1 MAANQPA
8 GEALAANISAMSR
21 PEMYDLMSQMKV
33 RPRFPQP
40 YSPSASLPLSRF
52 RSDFF
57 SHRFSGLWCGAA
69 ADDARGQVMIDHDQ
83 ERVRRML
90 VDNPDVTRALFR
102 VRFLASCAFSWFSF
116 IYYLGERWMGWCF
129 SGATALEI
137 SRFVGFCEVS
147 FWL

>member
-21 PEMYDLMSQMKV
+21 PEMYDLMSQMK
-33 RPRFPQP
+33 
-40 YSPSASLPLSRF
+40 
-52 RSDFF
+52 
-57 SHRFSGLWCGAA
+57 
-69 ADDARGQVMIDHDQ
+69 VMIDHDQ